1 MAASSSNNKSFIVEI
16 GEEYPYP
23 SYVIAPHF
31 VTVKLSGNDKYD
43 VWKTQML
50 CLLRSHGMLGF
61 IDGKIVRPYE
71 DRNSSRRKFVKDRK
85 KAWMRSDSLVTG
97 WILGSLSEEA
107 ATEVINCLSAK
118 HNNSDF
124 TARDAWDELQHR
136 YGPSIPV
143 NSSTEITIEEEE
155 ESKTKETETPTNKA
169 NSIPEDIERKVIL
182 KELHFWIKVGILRGV
197 RYFLDRHQI
206 KPTEKI
212 TINGNTVLHV
222 AVGFSKENHEILK
235 HLLSLLPKE
244 NSLLDLVNSDGSTLL
259 HVAAIFGNTEADHI
273 KNNEI
278 KKNSL
283 FSGRSGDDLLVL
295 AISSKK
301 FRLAKDLLTH
311 YKTIHSEAV
320 LMALAQNFPCELNF
334 WGRIRNRKMIIYRV
348 VGFGNF
354 RCIGLRGCCCCEAI
368 LELFLRGI
376 IMIQLCFGLTLSYIV
391 WPFIKKRVGVLNDA
405 SDLLFEVCQ
414 KIYETTNRS
423 KRYYLNPVFE
433 ATRQNAFE
441 VVQQIVS
448 HFPNAIKGTN
458 EDGHDFIQYAVINR
472 SDAVYNMLYQMSEDT
487 NIDKNI
493 YKTINDTYH
502 NNLLHLAAKLAPSN
516 KLNLISGAALQIQRE
531 LQWFKEVEGFV
542 NPLIRIQKNS
552 SGKTPEMVFTK
563 EHKDLVVEGEKWMKA
578 TAESYTIT
586 AALITTIVFAAAIT
600 VPGGN
605 NQETGIPIFTNN
617 VAFTIFA
624 ISDAISLFAA
634 VTSLLMFLSI
644 LTARFPQQ
652 DFLIKLPRRLIV
664 GLLALFISTT
674 TMIVAF
680 GATLYLV
687 FGQGDTRILITICIF
702 TSLPITMFVRLQFP
716 LIADLVSSTYGP
728 SMFIKKRSYSYIF

>member
-1 MAASSSNNKSFIVEI
+1 MADPSSNNKSFIVEV

-31 VTVKLSGNDKYD
+31 VTVKLGGKDKYD

-143 NSSTEITIEEEE
+143 NSPTGIDTEEEE
-155 ESKTKETETPTNKA
+155 TQTKVTEAPTDKSNSK
-169 NSIPEDIERKVIL
+169 PEDHIL
-182 KELHFWIKVGILRGV
+182 KLLIFFIQVGASGV
-197 RYFLDRHQI
+197 VRSIIDNNKI
-206 KPTEKI
+206 KPMEEI
-212 TINGNTVLHV
+212 TINGDTILHV
-222 AVGFSKENHEILK
+222 AVCFSTENHETFK
-235 HLLSLLPKE
+235 YLLSSLPEEK
-244 NSLLDLVNSDGSTLL
+244 SLSDLVNSDGSTLL
-259 HVAAIFGNTEADHI
+259 HVAGVVGNTEAAKILLEKNTDLLLVEDNNGHTPLALSLSNIHPNTSRCLIDKI
-273 KNNEI
+273 KNDDNQ
-278 KKNSL
+278 KHRL
-283 FSGRSGDDLLVL
+283 FSGKTGDDLLVL

-301 FRLAKDLLTH
+301 FGLAKDLLTE

-320 LMALAQNFPCELNF
+320 LMAIAQNFPCELKF
-334 WGRIRNRKMIIYRV
+334 WGRIR
-348 VGFGNF
+348 
-354 RCIGLRGCCCCEAI
+354 
-368 LELFLRGI
+368 
-376 IMIQLCFGLTLSYIV
+376 V
-391 WPFIKKRVGVLNDA
+391 WPFVKKRVGVLNDA
-405 SDLLFEVCQ
+405 SDLLRKVCE
-414 KIYETTNRS
+414 KIHKTTDRS
-423 KRYYLNPVFE
+423 DHYYLNPVFE

-441 VVQQIVS
+441 VVEQIVS

-472 SDAVYNMLYQMSEDT
+472 SEAVYNMLFQMSADT
-487 NIDKNI
+487 NIDKKH
-493 YKTINDTYH
+493 YKIINDH
-502 NNLLHLAAKLAPSN
+502 FANNLLHLAAKLAPSN

-542 NPLIRIQKNS
+542 NPIIRIQKNS
-552 SGKTPEMVFTK
+552 SGKTPQTVFT
-563 EHKDLVVEGEKWMKA
+563 EAHKDLVIEGEKWMKE
-578 TAESYTIT
+578 TAQSYTIT

-605 NQETGIPIFTNN
+605 NQDKGIPIFRNN
-617 VAFTIFA
+617 HAFTVFA
-624 ISDAISLFAA
+624 VSDAISLFAA

-644 LTARFPQQ
+644 LTARFPQE

-687 FGQGDTRILITICIF
+687 FGQGDSKILITICVL
-702 TSLPITMFVRLQFP
+702 TSLPITLFVRLQFP
-716 LIADLVSSTYGP
+716 LIADLVSATYGP
-728 SMFIKKRSYSYIF
+728 SIFVKIHSYNGIF